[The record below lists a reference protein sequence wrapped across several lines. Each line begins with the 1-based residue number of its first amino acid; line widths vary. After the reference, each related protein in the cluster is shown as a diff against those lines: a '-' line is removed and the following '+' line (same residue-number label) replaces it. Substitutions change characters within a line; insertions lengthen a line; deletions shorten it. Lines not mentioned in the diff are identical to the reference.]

1 VDKNQDG
8 VTFERLTNRDEF
20 LEVDPTG
27 WFGLTNAS
35 ILQAAVNAAKDGD
48 NGNGMTSKVAVVDAN
63 VSLPKTSQFLSGARL
78 IGVWVAGLNSVSEF
92 DERLK

>member
-8 VTFERLTNRDEF
+8 VTFERLMNRDEF

-27 WFGLTNAS
+27 WFGLT